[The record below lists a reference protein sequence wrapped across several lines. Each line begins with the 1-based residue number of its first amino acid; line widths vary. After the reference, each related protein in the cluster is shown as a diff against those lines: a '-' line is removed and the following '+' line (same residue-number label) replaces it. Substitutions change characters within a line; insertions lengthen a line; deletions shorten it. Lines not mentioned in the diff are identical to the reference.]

1 MNTFQNKGFILL
13 LVIIFVQGFSLVGI
27 VSRGNRDF
35 IGNIVGTTIF
45 WLAFTVCEYIYKLR
59 INYYIRLA
67 VVISIIGDGF
77 FGFYCNLYALSPFFD
92 RIQHMFAAYALAL
105 FFYAIIMCFMESTM
119 KVRWVTFIFVTAIG
133 MAAGSFYEI
142 LEFAVDTMMKPQ
154 ILNQPSLQD
163 TDLDLLSNTV
173 GSVIAGFHSM
183 YIRVSG
189 QGNPPSMKARNS

>member
-1 MNTFQNKGFILL
+1 MNSFQKKSFVLL
-13 LVIIFVQGFSLVGI
+13 LIIIFVQGFSLMGI

-35 IGNIVGTTIF
+35 IGNILGTTLF
-45 WLAFTVCEYIYKLR
+45 WLAYTVCEYIYKLR

-67 VVISIIGDGF
+67 VVISIIGDGLL
-77 FGFYCNLYALSPFFD
+77 GFYFNLYVLSPLFD
-92 RIQHMFAAYALAL
+92 RIQHIFSAYALAL
-105 FFYAIIMCFMESTM
+105 FFYSIVMCFMEGAIKIKWM
-119 KVRWVTFIFVTAIG
+119 IFIFVTAIG

-142 LEFAVDTMMKPQ
+142 MEFAVDAIMKPQ

-173 GSVIAGFHSM
+173 GSVIAGFHST

-189 QGNPPSMKARNS
+189 QGNSPR